1 VTTIYFAYDVP
12 FPECIH
18 THIEIYSCIISPQLS
33 LVSCTDDVVI
43 VGVDVGA
50 GVSTDVDIDIH
61 ATRELPSRRQAA
73 LVTNR

>member
-1 VTTIYFAYDVP
+1 MMYP
-12 FPECIH
+12 FQNVYIP
-18 THIEIYSCIISPQLS
+18 IEIYSCIISPQLS
-33 LVSCTDDVVI
+33 LVSCTGDVVI